1 MRVYL
6 AATVPLLARLE
17 RDRVLELPVA
27 SGASGSSAAPGYAV
41 TASLRSWYAE
51 GDEEELEYA
60 ALTAAAR
67 GSLRLLA
74 DHPEAARRR
83 VVVAADLPDA
93 RVSVPAGP
101 EGADPGV
108 IEITGP
114 VRLVD
119 IASLHVDE
127 AAAEQAVAAAVE
139 ALGPADK
146 GDGDAAFTVEAVED
160 YDLLWYAVQELADL
174 V

>member
-17 RDRVLELPVA
+17 RDGGLELHV
-27 SGASGSSAAPGYAV
+27 GYAV
-41 TASLRSWYAE
+41 TPSLRAWYSE

-67 GSLRLLA
+67 ASLRLLA
-74 DHPEAARRR
+74 DQPEAPRRR
-83 VVVAADLPDA
+83 VVVAADVPEA
-93 RVSVPAGP
+93 RVAAPAGG
-101 EGADPGV
+101 ESEPGV
-108 IEITGP
+108 IEITGL

-119 IASLHVDE
+119 IAALHVDE
-127 AAAEQAVAAAVE
+127 AAAEHAVAAAAE
-139 ALGPADK
+139 ASGPADK
-146 GDGDAAFTVEAVED
+146 GDGDAAFTVDAVED
-160 YDLLWYAVQELADL
+160 YDLLWYAAQELADL

>member
-17 RDRVLELPVA
+17 RDGELELPA
-27 SGASGSSAAPGYAV
+27 GYAV
-41 TASLRSWYAE
+41 TASLRAWYSE

-74 DHPEAARRR
+74 AQPEAVRRR
-83 VVVAADLPDA
+83 VVVAADVPDA
-93 RVSVPAGP
+93 RVAVP
-101 EGADPGV
+101 EGAEPEDPGV
-108 IEITGP
+108 IKITGP
-114 VRLVD
+114 VRLAD

-127 AAAEQAVAAAVE
+127 AAAEQAVTAAAE
-139 ALGPADK
+139 ASAAADK
-146 GDGDAAFTVEAVED
+146 GDGDAAFTVDAVED
-160 YDLLWYAVQELADL
+160 YDLLWYAAQELGDL